1 MILMKGQATESGK
14 DQVLIQEL
22 GQVTIIEPNILK
34 INNLCYNINGNLCS
48 MWDCIFDFRMLRRQ

>member
-22 GQVTIIEPNILK
+22 GQVTMIEPNILK
-34 INNLCYNINGNLCS
+34 INN
-48 MWDCIFDFRMLRRQ
+48 FDVG